1 MPPILIWNRC
11 KHARGIGYPDYP
23 LIESNT
29 KCPFDCTFTYDRKF
43 EANASTTLFFLHLFC
58 NETDWPKNRRED
70 QNYMMYTVESPI
82 QTTFKYYDRKL
93 LTDKF
98 FNSSA
103 TYRLD
108 SSVFMPYDALTRIT
122 PTTPKENIWDQKE
135 VMERVR
141 KKTKFV
147 FQAVS
152 HCNSESGRDPIS
164 RKLKNLTGFD
174 IVGGCFGGWC
184 SYNCYDRNMEDHKF
198 YLALESNIC
207 LNYVTEKFWNA
218 LRSLTIPVV
227 FSRSVFEGM
236 DVPSNAF
243 IALDDFKSVNEFV
256 EHLKALQNDTERY
269 LKHFEWTKTYT
280 NRKFGYDYSPICQ
293 ICEYATRQFE
303 QDTKN
308 ILDLD
313 KFWNVKD
320 CNRFDVEKFLKD

>member
-82 QTTFKYYDRKL
+82 QTIFKFYDRKL

-122 PTTPKENIWDQKE
+122 PYTPKEYIWDQKE
-135 VMERVR
+135 V
-141 KKTKFV
+141 
-147 FQAVS
+147 
-152 HCNSESGRDPIS
+152 
-164 RKLKNLTGFD
+164 NL
-174 IVGGCFGGWC
+174 
-184 SYNCYDRNMEDHKF
+184 
-198 YLALESNIC
+198 
-207 LNYVTEKFWNA
+207 
-218 LRSLTIPVV
+218 
-227 FSRSVFEGM
+227 
-236 DVPSNAF
+236 
-243 IALDDFKSVNEFV
+243 
-256 EHLKALQNDTERY
+256 
-269 LKHFEWTKTYT
+269 
-280 NRKFGYDYSPICQ
+280 
-293 ICEYATRQFE
+293 
-303 QDTKN
+303 
-308 ILDLD
+308 
-313 KFWNVKD
+313 
-320 CNRFDVEKFLKD
+320 